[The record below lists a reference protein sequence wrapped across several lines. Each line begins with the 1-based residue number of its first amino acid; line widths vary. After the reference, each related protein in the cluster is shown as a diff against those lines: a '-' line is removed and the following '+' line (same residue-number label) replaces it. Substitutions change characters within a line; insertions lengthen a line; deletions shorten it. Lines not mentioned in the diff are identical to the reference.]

1 MLNHRGNPIMTR
13 LLKTPVRGG
22 VLTLTDRE
30 LVLGEGWLGAKNV
43 RRFALQSLA
52 QLELLSESSA
62 HVPQRGLLLR
72 FTWADGQITDV
83 YSVGPVAAKRIHES
97 LPFRAGSPG
106 A

>member
-1 MLNHRGNPIMTR
+1 MTR

-52 QLELLSESSA
+52 QLELLSESGA
-62 HVPQRGLLLR
+62 HVPQRSILLR
-72 FTWADGQITDV
+72 FMWADGQTTDV
-83 YSVGPVAAKRIHES
+83 HGVGPVAAKRIHDM
-97 LPFRAGSPG
+97 LQLIDCRPG
-106 A
+106 FA